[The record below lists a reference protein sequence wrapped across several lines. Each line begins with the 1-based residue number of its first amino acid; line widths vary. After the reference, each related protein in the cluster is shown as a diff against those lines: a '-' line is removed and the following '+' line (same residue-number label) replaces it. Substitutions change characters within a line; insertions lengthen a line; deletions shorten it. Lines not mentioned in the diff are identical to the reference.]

1 MQAGWR
7 IWPAAQ
13 LLNQSVV
20 PIQFRTV
27 SMDVVGFFWD
37 MFLTFKVTGGGKAES
52 ITEGEEGVEAD
63 EGAGGAASSPSRR
76 GGGGGG
82 GGGSDTAGG
91 DL

>member
-63 EGAGGAASSPSRR
+63 EGAGAPEGVDFNKSISRR
-76 GGGGGG
+76 
-82 GGGSDTAGG
+82 DELTREEFKEF
-91 DL
+91 